1 MTQRTLVLLKPDA
14 VARGLVGSILARYEA
29 KGLSLVALDL
39 RTIDGEL
46 ADRHYAE
53 HLNQPFYPGLRA
65 FITSGPLL
73 AAVIEGESAIA
84 AVRTL
89 NGATDGIKAAPGTIR
104 GDLSTSGSRNL
115 VHASD
120 SAESAARENALWYPH
135 LP

>member
-1 MTQRTLVLLKPDA
+1 MTQRTLVLLKLDA

-120 SAESAARENALWYPH
+120 SAESAAREIALWFPH